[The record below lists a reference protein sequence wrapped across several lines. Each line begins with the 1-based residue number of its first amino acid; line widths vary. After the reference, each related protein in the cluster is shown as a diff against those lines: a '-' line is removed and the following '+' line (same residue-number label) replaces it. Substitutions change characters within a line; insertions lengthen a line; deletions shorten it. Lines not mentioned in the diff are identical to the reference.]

1 VDGVKE
7 RVVITL
13 NDYATKALLK
23 DILDVDQVITYHNP
37 YVLGV
42 SYSVIKN
49 NKEIC
54 QMNFDEDTPIEDR
67 VMALRVT
74 MRMEHGNDS
83 KSKGGS
89 TP

>member
-1 VDGVKE
+1 VAGVKE

-13 NDYATKALLK
+13 NDYATKALLE
-23 DILDVDQVITYHNP
+23 DILEVDQVITYHNP

-49 NKEIC
+49 NREIC
-54 QMNFDEDTPIEDR
+54 QMSFNEDTPIEDR
-67 VMALRVT
+67 VTALRVA
-74 MRMEHGNDS
+74 MRIQHGNDS
-83 KSKGGS
+83 KSEGGS